1 MKCVR
6 KSENRPKGKRYR
18 WRFGNT
24 EEPGR
29 ESEPPMRGAIE
40 FVQSGHMVARNG
52 IHDAESAGDVASG
65 SMLARGE
72 EREFR

>member
-1 MKCVR
+1 
-6 KSENRPKGKRYR
+6 
-18 WRFGNT
+18 
-24 EEPGR
+24 
-29 ESEPPMRGAIE
+29 MRGAIE